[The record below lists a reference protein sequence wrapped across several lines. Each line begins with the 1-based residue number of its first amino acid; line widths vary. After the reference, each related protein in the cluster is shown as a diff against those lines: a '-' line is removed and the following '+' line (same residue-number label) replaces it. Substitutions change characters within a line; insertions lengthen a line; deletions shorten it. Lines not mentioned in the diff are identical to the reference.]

1 MALKKPGAPSDLGWR
16 MTSAALRRHP
26 YENIYDK
33 DDKDNGNK
41 NKKRKRSESPPT
53 KKGKG
58 GRKTSTSRPAGK
70 GKSQNLGKILIFSCN
85 RSRGVAGVAT
95 GGRNPMGGWNHVGVA
110 RGGKG
115 WVRGGRS
122 RARGGKWRKGGE

>member
-1 MALKKPGAPSDLGWR
+1 

-70 GKSQNLGKILIFSCN
+70 GKSQKGVISAQITQIIKPKKIDFVNFWC
-85 RSRGVAGVAT
+85 R
-95 GGRNPMGGWNHVGVA
+95 
-110 RGGKG
+110 
-115 WVRGGRS
+115 GRS
-122 RARGGKWRKGGE
+122 GEVIHKSQIFLL